1 MPEPQAHFSWSPP
14 EGTLGQL
21 LALAERRV
29 RLAGRGRDQLERDA
43 ARTRVPPPFVA
54 AIEGR
59 KAVGIIAEV
68 KRRSPSRG
76 SINPRI
82 DAVRRANDYV
92 EGGAVA
98 ISVLTEPDS
107 FGGTLDDLAQV
118 SAAIKPPTLRKDFI
132 VDEVQL
138 LEARIAGASAAL
150 LIARALPPR
159 RLVELVKAARDCGV
173 EPLVEVRDEVEL
185 ERALAT
191 DARLI
196 GVNHRDLESLV
207 IDVNL
212 GERLLPSIPPD
223 RITIAESG
231 VSSRRDVERLA
242 AVGADAVLVGSVLSA
257 ASDPRNAVRAL
268 TGVARTPRG

>member
-14 EGTLGQL
+14 EGTLGL
-21 LALAERRV
+21 LIAQAEDRV
-29 RLAGRGRDQLERDA
+29 RRGERSRDQLEREA

-150 LIARALPPR
+150 LIARALPPA
-159 RLVELVKAARDCGV
+159 RLAELVKAARACGV

-212 GERLLPSIPPD
+212 GERLMPSIPAD

-231 VSSRRDVERLA
+231 VSGRRDVERLA

-257 ASDPRNAVRAL
+257 ASDPRNAVRNL
-268 TGVARTPRG
+268 TGVARTRRG